1 MKVRFANLTVLY
13 GLFEDYGNC
22 CKSSKNP
29 DSPYRKMSYDNWRLV
44 RDYFRSIP
52 VKYFGLDAQINFY
65 TEDKSMNI
73 YVNDSGKVLT
83 LTGEEGF
90 FYYLLNHPKQVRP
103 IGTEE
108 SNLEEKNEKE
118 KDIMKGFNFDFGSCK
133 NDNVKMSM
141 YGIAVMN
148 ANGTF
153 VSYNKET
160 GDIID
165 VDILNFDAGSYLFK
179 MPVAIS
185 NIKEGMTIIH
195 NRVPMFV
202 NSVDTE
208 SEKLVVTDPRAG
220 EEKIIIPT
228 KNMFG
233 FNFVTQ
239 IVSMFDFCGAGAET
253 ATKDNPFGNMLPF
266 LMMNNNGDIDPIA
279 LAMMSMGGG
288 VNNNK
293 MMPFA
298 LMAMSDKNK
307 SIKDMLPFLMMGN
320 CGMFNQSK

>member
-1 MKVRFANLTVLY
+1 MKVRFANLTDLY
-13 GLFEDYGNC
+13 ELFDNYGNC
-22 CKSSKNP
+22 CKNSKNP
-29 DSPYRKMSYDNWRLV
+29 DSPYRKMSYDNWKMV
-44 RDYFRSIP
+44 RDYFKSIP
-52 VKYFGLDAQINFY
+52 VKYYGLDAQINFY

-148 ANGTF
+148 ANGTY

-266 LMMNNNGDIDPIA
+266 LMMNNNGDIDPMVFV
-279 LAMMSMGGG
+279 MMSMSGS
-288 VNNNK
+288 VNNN

-307 SIKDMLPFLMMGN
+307 SIKEDMLPFLMMGN